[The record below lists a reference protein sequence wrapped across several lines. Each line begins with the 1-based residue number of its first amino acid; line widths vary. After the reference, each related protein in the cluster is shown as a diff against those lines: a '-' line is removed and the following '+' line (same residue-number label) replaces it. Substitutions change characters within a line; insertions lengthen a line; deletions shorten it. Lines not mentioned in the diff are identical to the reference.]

1 MKFATKDFKSIC
13 KWNWD
18 GRRTERDRKRREKRA
33 EQTWKIDG
41 RVWCSKFGLRS
52 LFGLAVFR
60 IKINVSRLT
69 FKYSP
74 SLFFN
79 YFPRFFPIDL

>member
-1 MKFATKDFKSIC
+1 MKLGWKKDREGQK
-13 KWNWD
+13 K
-18 GRRTERDRKRREKRA
+18 ERKKA

-60 IKINVSRLT
+60 NKINFSRLT

-74 SLFFN
+74 S
-79 YFPRFFPIDL
+79 